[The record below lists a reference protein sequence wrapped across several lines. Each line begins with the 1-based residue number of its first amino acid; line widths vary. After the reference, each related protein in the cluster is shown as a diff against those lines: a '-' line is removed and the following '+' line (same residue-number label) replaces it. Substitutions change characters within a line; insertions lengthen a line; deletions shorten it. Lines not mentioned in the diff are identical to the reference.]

1 MVAQIT
7 GVLLQSYKN
16 CKRQAWLM
24 AHQIVADQD
33 NTYLA
38 LGRLIDEDSYKR
50 NVKRVEMGNLIID
63 LVKTK
68 RGEVLIG
75 EVKKSSKSPEAA
87 KLQLAYYLYFLKKNN
102 VTSKGMLLFPKERKK
117 IPVELSSELEKE
129 VEQTIKEIQQIV
141 QSEIPP
147 SKEKNRFCN
156 NCAYREFCWA

>member
-1 MVAQIT
+1 MVNIT
-7 GVLLQSYKN
+7 GSLIQSYLN
-16 CKRQAWLM
+16 CRRQAWLF
-24 AHQIVADQD
+24 AHSITADQD
-33 NTYLA
+33 DTYLA

-50 NVKRVEMGNLIID
+50 DVKRVEMGNLIID

-68 RGEVLIG
+68 HGEVLIG

-102 VTSKGMLLFPKERKK
+102 ITSKGVLLFPKERKK

-147 SKEKNRFCN
+147 SKEKNRFCTH
-156 NCAYREFCWA
+156 CAYREFCWA

>member
-1 MVAQIT
+1 
-7 GVLLQSYKN
+7 
-16 CKRQAWLM
+16 M

-50 NVKRVEMGNLIID
+50 DMRRIEIGNLIID

-68 RGEVLIG
+68 DGEVLIG

-102 VTSKGMLLFPKERKK
+102 VTSKGILLFPKERKK
-117 IPVELSSELEKE
+117 IPVELSIELEKE
-129 VEQTIKEIQQIV
+129 VDQTIKEIQQLV
-141 QSEIPP
+141 QSETPP
-147 SKEKNRFCN
+147 SKEKNRFCTH
-156 NCAYREFCWA
+156 CAYREFCWS